1 MANTKADITLY
12 HAPYSRSVS
21 IRWLLEELGVPYR
34 LQLTNIHDPSSVGD
48 DYRAI
53 QPNKK
58 VPAVRV
64 GSQVITE
71 RAAITAYLSDRFSEA
86 GLAPTVDDPMRAP
99 YLSML
104 VYVDAVFDPCV
115 SAHHHGL
122 MYKGSD
128 YSFGAYDDLIAYL
141 EKKLSAQPYAA
152 GDRFTAADTQLG
164 SALGYTMFALQAVP
178 LLPVFTE
185 YVARVTS
192 RPAHARTERLDGA
205 LARKLRLPGSGPADD
220 PTLPE
225 DRGHA
230 LLSESGGILAP

>member
-1 MANTKADITLY
+1 MANTEADITFY

-34 LQLTNIHDPSSVGD
+34 IKVTNIHDPSSVGD

-71 RAAITAYLSDRFSEA
+71 RAAIATYLSDRFSEA
-86 GLAPTVDDPMRAP
+86 GLAPALDDPMRAP

-104 VYVDAVFDPCV
+104 VYTDAVFDPCV
-115 SAHHHGL
+115 AARYHGL
-122 MYKGSD
+122 TYKGSD

-164 SALGYTMFALQAVP
+164 SALGYTMFALKAVP
-178 LLPVFTE
+178 HLAVFME

-192 RPAHARTERLDGA
+192 RPAHERAAKLDAA
-205 LARKLRLPGSGPADD
+205 LARELCLPGSG
-220 PTLPE
+220 
-225 DRGHA
+225 
-230 LLSESGGILAP
+230 SSNESPVAIAASS